1 MTGNGTEKN
10 STTVP
15 HFLDTNVLVY
25 AAMERKGEEAKR
37 VRAVELLQAGEFG
50 VSAQVLQE
58 FYTTVTRSSAVA
70 LSSEEVVE
78 WLGRFVRLPCASITP
93 THVIRS
99 IQIARRYQI
108 SYWDA
113 AIIAAAGELGATIL
127 YTEDLNHGQAYGTV
141 TAINPFLDLPAQ
153 PGFHENRQ
161 TALAKD

>member
-1 MTGNGTEKN
+1 MIGNGTGKT

-37 VRAVELLQAGEFG
+37 VRAVDLLQAGEFG
-50 VSAQVLQE
+50 VSTQVLQE

-70 LSSEEVVE
+70 LSPERAVM
-78 WLGRFVRLPCASITP
+78 WLERFVRLPCVSNTP
-93 THVIRS
+93 VHVMRS
-99 IQIARRYQI
+99 IETARRYQI

-113 AIIAAAGELGATIL
+113 AIIVAAGELGATIL

-141 TAINPFLDLPAQ
+141 TAINPFLDSPAQ
-153 PGFHENRQ
+153 PGFHEDRQ
-161 TALAKD
+161 TALTKD